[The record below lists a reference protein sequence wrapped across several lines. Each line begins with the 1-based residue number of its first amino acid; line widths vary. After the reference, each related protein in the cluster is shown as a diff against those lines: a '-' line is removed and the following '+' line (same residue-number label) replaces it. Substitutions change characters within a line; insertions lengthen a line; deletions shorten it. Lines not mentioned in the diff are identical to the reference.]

1 MALAKGPLP
10 SEEKA
15 PTTKQQSFGT
25 YQTITSDPNHATTLE
40 QRRSGDLSWNYLPV
54 SLSSDH
60 PAILIDFQT
69 HILPLVRRHWS
80 TDALR
85 YRVFEDGVTNKL
97 FGFYQVGQADDDM
110 VLVRV
115 NGEGRELFVDSRMEI
130 LVMLTLHRAGL
141 NPPLYL
147 VTRNG
152 MCYGYIP
159 GRALTWSEMQ
169 VLYILH
175 CCGGGGCVL
184 SYVAI

>member
-1 MALAKGPLP
+1 MEHALAAGGPLLP
-10 SEEKA
+10 EEK
-15 PTTKQQSFGT
+15 PPNKKKLSYGT
-25 YQTITSDPNHATTLE
+25 YQTITMDPNHTKTLE
-40 QRRSGDLSWNYLPV
+40 QRRFGDLSWYYLPV

-115 NGEGRELFVDSRMEI
+115 NGDGRDLFVDSRMEI

-147 VTRNG
+147 ATRNG

-159 GRALTWSEMQ
+159 GRALTSSEMQ
-169 VLYILH
+169 VRIYTTA
-175 CCGGGGCVL
+175 VE
-184 SYVAI
+184 VAS